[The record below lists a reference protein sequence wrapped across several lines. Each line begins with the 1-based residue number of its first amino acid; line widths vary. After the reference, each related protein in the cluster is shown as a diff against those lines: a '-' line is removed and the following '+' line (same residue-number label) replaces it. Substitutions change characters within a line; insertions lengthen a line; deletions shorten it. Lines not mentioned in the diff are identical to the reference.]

1 MSLKL
6 KSDKYKKA
14 RGGSSKLL
22 EISCAE
28 CGEIICD
35 YQKDGPGSL
44 KRMYFDRISNPV
56 VSISEKSLKC
66 SQGHLLG
73 VAIIYKK
80 ENRPAFRLVIEA
92 VTKSYKKK
100 TLQF

>member
-1 MSLKL
+1 MKL

-22 EISCAE
+22 EISCAQ
-28 CGEIICD
+28 CGEVICD

-44 KRMYFDRISNPV
+44 KRMYLDRISNPS
-56 VSISEKSLKC
+56 VSISERGLKC

-80 ENRPAFRLVIEA
+80 E
-92 VTKSYKKK
+92 KSAS
-100 TLQF
+100 FSFDC

>member
-1 MSLKL
+1 MFSKL

-22 EISCAE
+22 QISCAE

-44 KRMYFDRISNPV
+44 KRMYLDRISNPN

-80 ENRPAFRLVIEA
+80 ENRPAFRLIIES
-92 VTKSYKKK
+92 VRKSMNN
-100 TLQF
+100 

>member
-1 MSLKL
+1 MKL
-6 KSDKYKKA
+6 KSDKFKKA

-22 EISCAE
+22 QISCAE
-28 CGEIICD
+28 CGEVICD

-44 KRMYFDRISNPV
+44 KRMYFDRILNPN

-80 ENRPAFRLVIEA
+80 ENRRAFRLIMEKIA
-92 VTKSYKKK
+92 KKSKV
-100 TLQF
+100 